1 MKTATLKS
9 TRIIG
14 FAVTTA
20 LATTT
25 LAGCAGKAAPS
36 AAMSAESARAA
47 LAKGQKGKGRGDKA
61 VSFAEAAVLAAPRDA
76 ATRALLGAAY
86 LQSGRFA
93 SAATALNDAV
103 QLGETSGRTV
113 VNYSL
118 ALSALGRYAEAQALL
133 AEHERQLDPADY
145 GLAITLAGS
154 PQQGVE
160 ALSNALRYGENTAK
174 VRQNLAYAFALKGDW
189 RSARL
194 VAAQDVTADQLDQ
207 RLGEW
212 AALSTAQMA
221 AQRVAVL
228 LGVTAKASDA
238 GQPALLALTNFPT
251 NEQLAAESA
260 TRDAAP
266 APAAMPGAVL
276 ADAELPA
283 ADTLAVPAE
292 DTTLAAYE
300 PAPEP
305 APVASYATTAPR
317 IVLPKP
323 VPAKAPARV
332 ATAMPVAAKPLPAK
346 PSPAFQAAFV
356 RQPGAYR
363 VQLGSYASASSA
375 SDAWSRFQKRHPEL
389 KGTERVVTQ
398 ARVNGKTYYRV
409 AAGGFAKASA
419 VSFCSLVKNG
429 GGGCLAYA
437 SSRTLPGAVSR
448 ATLAAA
454 R

>member
-1 MKTATLKS
+1 MKTATLTS

-25 LAGCAGKAAPS
+25 LAGCAGKPAPS

-47 LAKGQKGKGRGDKA
+47 LAKGQKSKGWGDKA

-86 LQSGRFA
+86 LQAGRFA

-145 GLAITLAGS
+145 GLAITVAGS

-221 AQRVAVL
+221 VQRVAAL
-228 LGVTAKASDA
+228 LGVTPKASDA

-260 TRDAAP
+260 TRAAAH
-266 APAAMPGAVL
+266 APAAMPAAVL

-292 DTTLAAYE
+292 DTTLAAHE
-300 PAPEP
+300 PAPAP
-305 APVASYATTAPR
+305 AASYAATARR

-323 VPAKAPARV
+323 VPAKVPARV

-346 PSPAFQAAFV
+346 PSPAFRAAFV
-356 RQPGAYR
+356 REPGAYR

-375 SDAWSRFQKRHPEL
+375 SDAWIRFQKRHPEL
-389 KGTERVVTQ
+389 KGAERVVTR

-419 VSFCSLVKNG
+419 MSFCSLVKNG

-437 SSRTLPGAVSR
+437 SSRTLPGAVTR